1 MKQKRDVFKVIAPV
15 YDLFYNFQ
23 KKGYRKTLD
32 LALPR
37 LQQEEART
45 ILDVGCGTG
54 ALASVLQER
63 GYQVTGLDPVAEM
76 LDKGR
81 KRLENRG
88 IDFRLGSILENDLAD
103 GSFDLAIAAYVAHG
117 LQAEDRKTMLLE
129 MKRIARTAVIL
140 HEYNGKRKWLTDI
153 AEYLE
158 GGDYFNFIRTID
170 EEFRDIFPHRMVI
183 PIGKQ
188 AVWHVGFTNKGE

>member
-1 MKQKRDVFKVIAPV
+1 MKKKRDVFKIIAPV
-15 YDLFYNFQ
+15 YDLFYHYQ

-32 LALPR
+32 LALPH
-37 LQQEEART
+37 LQAEDART

-63 GYQVTGLDPVAEM
+63 GFLVTGLDPVAEM

-81 KRLENRG
+81 RRPENYG
-88 IDFRLGSILENDLAD
+88 IEFRLGSILENDLAD

-117 LQAEDRKTMLLE
+117 LQPEERKKMLLE

-140 HEYNGKRKWLTDI
+140 HEYNDRRRWLTDL

-158 GGDYFNFIRTID
+158 GGDYFNFISSID
-170 EEFRDIFPHRMVI
+170 AEFNDIFPHRKVI
-183 PIGKQ
+183 PVGKQ
-188 AVWHVGFTNKGE
+188 AVWHVGYNNKGE